1 MCSVIGFRGQFDP
14 SAIGRV
20 LAESR
25 VRGLHAFGYYAELDG
40 NPYHLRTTD
49 YGEFVRGLMEL
60 EPNKFIAHFR
70 YSTSGDWR
78 DPINNQPIRT
88 EFGALAFNGVVHQ
101 GTKAEMEQEFG
112 MTLPADNDGHVLAA
126 RLFDDEFL
134 KRPNITYAAVYM
146 SGGNVYAIRNRLR
159 PLWVTNTTDYSLA
172 ASTFDI
178 LDRAGLTAA
187 PVPTLQHYQ
196 L

>member
-1 MCSVIGFRGQFDP
+1 MCSVIGFHGRFDP
-14 SAIGRV
+14 SVIGRV

-25 VRGLHAFGYYAELDG
+25 VRGLHAFGYYAEVDG
-40 NPYHLRTTD
+40 APYHLRTTD
-49 YGEFVRGLMEL
+49 YGEFVGGLMEL
-60 EPNKFIAHFR
+60 AHTKFIANFR

-78 DPINNQPIRT
+78 DPLNNQPIRT
-88 EFGALAFNGVVHQ
+88 EYGAMAFNGVVHQ

-134 KRPNITYAAVYM
+134 KRPKITYAAVYM
-146 SGGNVYAIRNRLR
+146 KGGKVCAIRNGLR
-159 PLWVTNTTDYSLA
+159 PLWVTNAKVYNLA

-178 LDRAGLTAA
+178 LDRAGLTGV
-187 PVPTLQHYQ
+187 PVPTL
-196 L
+196 